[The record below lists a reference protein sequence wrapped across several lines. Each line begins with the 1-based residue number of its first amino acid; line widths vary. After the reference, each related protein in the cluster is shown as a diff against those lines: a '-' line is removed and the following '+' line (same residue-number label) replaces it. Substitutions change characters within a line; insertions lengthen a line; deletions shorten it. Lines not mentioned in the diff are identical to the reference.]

1 MGYRTFVL
9 KRRDYA
15 KIRPVNFLLLC
26 LTTLVQVGDVYRC
39 VTAGVTADQSFA
51 ITAKVTCVM
60 AAESN
65 CGNFEFAVEDDKDAA
80 NLFFSG
86 STDTIP
92 APGDTVSAHGTI
104 LRRSD
109 GKSFARITAFEVL
122 AHGAAPQPR
131 QTTVREMVEGRVD
144 CRYCRL
150 HATIR
155 ETAPSPYKTGLAY
168 LTAVDDGCAISVW
181 TRATAAEYDRL
192 HGLIGQE
199 VDILGFCTPVNV
211 SELKFT
217 GRQIRIY
224 DPGTIRAT
232 PSGAP
237 AAQIPSVGKI
247 GNLRPTEIDALSLH
261 CATGCVYATWRGQNA
276 LLKSGDGD
284 FLQVGFLRPAAP
296 TPGDVIEVIGFP
308 ESNFFRINLVN
319 ARWRKTGTTRLPDAT
334 PALHISP
341 DIFKTSTDTRWS
353 LRTVHGNLLKTTG
366 RILSLPKPETAEPL
380 IVRNDFATLLV
391 ETEHLGAQ
399 LSRLSL
405 DSVIEVTGFCII
417 EAETWR
423 SICPKFENATL
434 IPRTPSDLRIL
445 STPSWWTVGR
455 LLYVITGLFSCLI
468 VILIWNTALRKASLR
483 KGHQLAREQLKRAK
497 AQLKAEE
504 RTRLAVELHD
514 SLAQNL
520 TGVSLEVDSVLQ
532 RNGVLD
538 SEANR
543 HLTIASRA
551 LQSCCTDLRNS
562 IWDLR
567 NEALYIPDMNTAIRQ
582 TVGPHI
588 GNAALKVRF
597 NVPRKSLDENSV
609 HAILR
614 IIRELSSNAVRHGE
628 ATVICIAGSLDGE
641 FLLFHVRDN
650 GRGFDAKAALGITE
664 GHFGLQGIRERVK
677 DFNGQFAIDSAPG
690 KGAKVTIRMEMTCHG

>member
-1 MGYRTFVL
+1 M
-9 KRRDYA
+9 
-15 KIRPVNFLLLC
+15 LLC
-26 LTTLVQVGDVYRC
+26 LTTLVQVGDVYRS
-39 VTAGVTADQSFA
+39 VNAGVTADWSFA

-60 AAESN
+60 AAEST
-65 CGNFEFAVEDDKDAA
+65 CGNFEFSLEDDKDAA
-80 NLFFSG
+80 NLFFNG
-86 STDTIP
+86 STNSIP
-92 APGDTVSAHGTI
+92 APGDTISAHGI
-104 LRRSD
+104 IQRRGD

-131 QTTVREMVEGRVD
+131 LTTVREMVEGRVD
-144 CRYCRL
+144 CKYCRL
-150 HATIR
+150 RATIR

-168 LTAVDDGCAISVW
+168 LTAVEDGCAISIW

-217 GRQIRIY
+217 GRQIRVY
-224 DPGTIRAT
+224 NPETIRPAPPDT
-232 PSGAP
+232 P
-237 AAQIPSVGKI
+237 AAEIPSVSKI
-247 GNLRPTEIDALSLH
+247 GNLRPAEIDALGLH
-261 CATGCVYATWRGQNA
+261 CTTGCVYATWRGQNA
-276 LLKSGDGD
+276 LMKNGDND
-284 FLQVGFLRPAAP
+284 FLQVGFLSPVAP
-296 TPGDVIEVIGFP
+296 TPGDIVEVIGFP

-319 ARWRKTGTTRLPDAT
+319 ARWQKTGAMRLPDAT

-341 DIFKTSTDTRWS
+341 DVFKTSTDTRWS
-353 LRTVHGNLLKTTG
+353 LRTVHGKLLKTTG
-366 RILSLPKPETAEPL
+366 RILSLPKSEATEPL
-380 IVRNDFATLLV
+380 IVQNDFTTLLV
-391 ETEHLGAQ
+391 ETEQLGAQ
-399 LSRLSL
+399 LSYLSIG
-405 DSVIEVTGFCII
+405 SVIEVTGFCII

-423 SICPKFENATL
+423 SICPKFKNATL
-434 IPRTPSDLRIL
+434 VPRAPSDIRIL
-445 STPSWWTVGR
+445 STPSWWTTDR

-468 VILIWNTALRKASLR
+468 AILIWNTALRKASLR

-497 AQLKAEE
+497 AQLRTEE

-538 SEANR
+538 EEANR
-543 HLTIASRA
+543 HLTIVSRA

-567 NEALYIPDMNTAIRQ
+567 NEALYIPSMNTAIRQ
-582 TVGPHI
+582 TVSPHI
-588 GNAALKVRF
+588 GNAALRVRF
-597 NVPRKSLDENSV
+597 SVPRKSLDENSV

-614 IIRELSSNAVRHGE
+614 IVRELSTNAVRHGE
-628 ATVICIAGSLDGE
+628 ATNICIAGSLDGE
-641 FLLFHVRDN
+641 FLLFRVRDN
-650 GRGFDAKAALGITE
+650 GRGFDAKKAPGITE

-677 DFNGQFAIDSAPG
+677 DFNGQFSIDSAPG
-690 KGAKVTIRMEMTCHG
+690 KGTKATIRMKMTSHG